1 MRVLIPLDGSAVAE
15 AALAHGEVL
24 GRAFC
29 AELVLLQVLPTD
41 PASAGIVADVL
52 DWQIQRIRAETY
64 LEEAR
69 TRLEDAGRAASTM
82 VLEGSVVDEIARV
95 ANAGDIDVVVLTA
108 TGQGAT
114 AAGQLGGTVGK
125 LLPRLESSLVLVRS
139 ADGTPAAPLA
149 ASRPIVVPL
158 DGSPGSSWSA
168 RVAAAIALTMGAGML
183 LLRVVQAVDA
193 PAWAGYSRK
202 TRQLAEDLSEMMR
215 VEADNWLRM
224 LRTHLPE
231 SLEVDM
237 QVVVAP
243 GVCRAIR
250 EIVSAKR
257 PGLLVMSAHGLDT
270 DADCRYGEVAEHL
283 LAHARCPI
291 LVLQSPQAEVGA
303 DVTAQSGSW
312 RIPAVA

>member
-1 MRVLIPLDGSAVAE
+1 MRILIPLDGSAVAE

-24 GRAFC
+24 GKAFC
-29 AELVLLQVLPTD
+29 AELVLLQVVPTD
-41 PASAGIVADVL
+41 PASAGVVADVL
-52 DWQIQRIRAETY
+52 DWQIQRSRAETY

-69 TRLEDAGRAASTM
+69 TRLDDAGRAASTI

-108 TGQGAT
+108 TGQGST

-125 LLPRLESSLVLVRS
+125 LIPRLESSLLLVRP
-139 ADGTPAAPLA
+139 ADGEPAAPLA
-149 ASRPIVVPL
+149 AHRPIVVPL

-168 RVAAAIALTMGAGML
+168 RVAATIALTTGATLL
-183 LLRVVQAVDA
+183 LLRVVHAVEA
-193 PAWAGYSRK
+193 PAWAGHSRK
-202 TRQLAEDLSEMMR
+202 TRQLAEGLGEAMR
-215 VEADNWLRM
+215 VEADNWLRV

-231 SLEVDM
+231 RLEVDT

-250 EIVSAKR
+250 EIVTAKQ

-270 DADCRYGEVAEHL
+270 DADCRYGEIAEHL
-283 LAHARCPI
+283 LAHAPCPI
-291 LVLQSPQAEVGA
+291 LVLQQPQAAVGA
-303 DVTAQSGSW
+303 DVTVQSGSW